1 MVKSNKQPRPLPVT
15 DRSSVSVSGS
25 ANYMEH
31 TYCVV
36 LHVVEAIN
44 FYGRE
49 MREGEREQ
57 IIMSAALNTV
67 DFEVEGTP
75 SVTAETIIFN
85 SNCIWE
91 CDMAGIKR
99 IKTDHR
105 PVKVTFYACSNSERK
120 TIGSLLLPVRGL
132 PVLGTGGNNSP
143 LQLKMFWHKLICIS
157 NEFRSHKPEVLL
169 MLAIIKK
176 SLLHTKDFKHLTAF
190 NSSEKESRTPPLQ
203 SPGHSITANMLQSQA
218 NVYVQSLVQ
227 LGLLQVGNDP
237 LVDCD
242 IIEVVLQFKQLKN
255 LNKFVK
261 SLYQEKDAVETV
273 LLMFDFVG
281 NVTNIELKLNNTDAY
296 TLNDVLG
303 LRFKSSLRSIRL
315 YFQRIFY
322 LPINMY
328 INGTSIAN
336 YRMDFGKLL
345 PPDNFFANKRKYVQS
360 GSFAF
365 ERFGR
370 MGSARELKPIM
381 DYTFTVDIQEVYWR
395 QQEKEP
401 EPQLKQQQLH
411 EEQLDLQSVGSKAVI
426 REVPKDR
433 AHDNVVDWNP
443 KSEKQSASTNS
454 SLNSLNVGAE
464 LSASDER
471 DTASES
477 PLSDAPDSDTPV
489 TVHTSQTRR
498 RKFTRL
504 LVDNPKH
511 EEEEG
516 KDHQYTSKVVT
527 RKLSTRFELEDEQL
541 PENYLMDL
549 PDDIGSDSEL
559 YACYSNTS
567 LKKEEDCLPV
577 RSEKA
582 RELRKHKPSNSDDR
596 CLEEQLSKK
605 TRSEK
610 NRNPKEIDSQRS
622 FQKPI
627 QPMDART
634 TRFLQEEMQLRENI
648 AKRVGTK
655 PTVDDVD
662 EYQINDGNI
671 DDSWVELGQ
680 ENDKFSPQMT
690 KEGRPRRTVK
700 SKLVEGDEVPL
711 EAKTTPRIRKSRL
724 LAVSAEVDEMDT
736 SCPDATLINLKE
748 ERIKTTVKKLSADD
762 PLGIQPKVIR
772 KKKIIS
778 KTEEFELLENNELS
792 NTNPRKPAK
801 PADES
806 KYVASQG
813 SLDAVEP
820 DIDYVS
826 QKLKRVSRDGLGGKP
841 INKLVDQSS
850 DMDTL
855 TETDELEEFL
865 QKPSAQKNKSKQS
878 IKAETKTFETVLI
891 KKTSKTKKPPM
902 SKTDLSLSARWVE
915 VSKEQTKAL
924 EETEQYIEATCKA
937 ELDETYFKKQHSEG
951 HKKSTNNNLERS
963 SRTIQR
969 QNIEYKDVSKCSEM
983 EPSIESSIIEEPFK
997 QPKLERKVLKKKRS
1011 ADLRK
1016 DQELMVTQMQS
1027 EMETSVNNSITEE
1040 PFKQKTSVEQEK
1052 NQSRLNTN
1060 RSQKLVLQETEN
1072 VTSEMESVELEKAN
1086 LIRKHERK
1094 SRRVVKQTSLQKYL
1108 DAEEASLAGL
1118 PQDSGDKAEQPIKK
1132 RTVKATPFAPA
1143 KVESSEL
1150 KPIERNKPMKQRTT
1164 KASAVSSL
1172 EHDLIN
1178 KLCDVKKTFGES
1190 QLEADAK
1197 VSRLEVTVHMYD
1209 QTKTPAVE
1217 AAKASATCVNQSVN
1231 TDITNMDE
1239 SIKQI
1244 LAAGKQLQDEM
1255 QRKALEYM
1263 DNLDQRRSETDISQQ
1278 PVDNQA
1284 HNSVNEESNGC
1295 ANYECKFYELEQHI
1309 LVLEQHLRKFESRT
1323 QEMQQMNFTLA
1334 QEKMKLKERI
1344 ALMEQ
1349 QIAQLC
1355 QQGASGNE
1363 LQQVLSEMRI
1373 QNVRYM
1379 DMSKAKDRYK
1389 KQWRRSAKRVHALKL
1404 AMYEKKVE
1412 HEKNMPANV
1421 LNLKNILTQ
1430 DAEEFEREYGRF
1442 RRSGTALSFSASG
1455 DSSEPL
1461 LKDYLRGLSSQTVHQ
1476 HKPTNHVDSTR
1487 MH

>member
-1 MVKSNKQPRPLPVT
+1 MVKSNKQPRPLPAT

-49 MREGEREQ
+49 IREGEREQ

-143 LQLKMFWHKLICIS
+143 LQLKMFWHKLMCIS

-433 AHDNVVDWNP
+433 AHDSVVDWNP
-443 KSEKQSASTNS
+443 KSEKQSS
-454 SLNSLNVGAE
+454 SANCSLDSLNVGAE

-477 PLSDAPDSDTPV
+477 PLSDAPDSDTV
-489 TVHTSQTRR
+489 ATVHTSQTRR

-504 LVDNPKH
+504 LVDNPEH
-511 EEEEG
+511 EEAEG

-527 RKLSTRFELEDEQL
+527 RKLSTRLELEDEQL
-541 PENYLMDL
+541 PEDDLMDL

-559 YACYSNTS
+559 YACYSSAS
-567 LKKEEDCLPV
+567 LKKVEDCLPV
-577 RSEKA
+577 RPEKA
-582 RELRKHKPSNSDDR
+582 GEFRKTNPSSSADR
-596 CLEEQLSKK
+596 CIEEKQSKT

-610 NRNPKEIDSQRS
+610 NRNQE
-622 FQKPI
+622 
-627 QPMDART
+627 PMDIRT
-634 TRFLQEEMQLRENI
+634 TRFLQEEMQLRQNMDE
-648 AKRVGTK
+648 RVGRK
-655 PTVDDVD
+655 PTVGDVD
-662 EYQINDGNI
+662 NNDRII

-680 ENDKFSPQMT
+680 EKNKCSPQMT
-690 KEGRPRRTVK
+690 KEARPRRTAK
-700 SKLVEGDEVPL
+700 SKPVKDDAVAL
-711 EAKTTPRIRKSRL
+711 ETKTTPSIRKSRL
-724 LAVSAEVDEMDT
+724 LAVSAEANEMDT

-748 ERIKTTVKKLSADD
+748 DRINTTIKKVSADD
-762 PLGIQPKVIR
+762 HSGIQPKVIR

-778 KTEEFELLENNELS
+778 KTEEFELLEQNELS

-801 PADES
+801 PADEN
-806 KYVASQG
+806 KYMVSQG

-820 DIDYVS
+820 DIDNAS
-826 QKLKRVSRDGLGGKP
+826 QKMKRVFRDGIVKKP
-841 INKLVDQSS
+841 IKRLVAQSL
-850 DMDTL
+850 DMDTP

-865 QKPSAQKNKSKQS
+865 QTRSARKNKSNS
-878 IKAETKTFETVLI
+878 IQAQIKTYETVLI
-891 KKTSKTKKPPM
+891 KKTSKTKKSPM

-937 ELDETYFKKQHSEG
+937 ELDETSFEGQHSEG
-951 HKKSTNNNLERS
+951 RKKSTTKNLERS
-963 SRTIQR
+963 SRTIHR
-969 QNIEYKDVSKCSEM
+969 KNTELNDENECSEM
-983 EPSIESSIIEEPFK
+983 DPSIESSTTEEPFK
-997 QPKLERKVLKKKRS
+997 QPKLERKVFKKKGS

-1016 DQELMVTQMQS
+1016 DQDLMDTQTQS
-1027 EMETSVNNSITEE
+1027 EMETSVNNSIIEE
-1040 PFKQKTSVEQEK
+1040 PLKQNSSVEQEK
-1052 NQSRLNTN
+1052 NQSRPNT
-1060 RSQKLVLQETEN
+1060 SKLQKLILQETEIMS
-1072 VTSEMESVELEKAN
+1072 SEMESVDAEKAN
-1086 LIRKHERK
+1086 LIRKYDRK

-1108 DAEEASLAGL
+1108 DAEEASLVGL
-1118 PQDSGDKAEQPIKK
+1118 PQDTGDKAEQPIKK
-1132 RTVKATPFAPA
+1132 RTIKATPIAPA
-1143 KVESSEL
+1143 EVESSEL
-1150 KPIERNKPMKQRTT
+1150 EPTERNKPIKQKTT
-1164 KASAVSSL
+1164 KASAASSL

-1178 KLCDVKKTFGES
+1178 KLCDVKKTFGET

-1209 QTKTPAVE
+1209 QTKIAAVE
-1217 AAKASATCVNQSVN
+1217 AAKASTTCVNQSVN

-1263 DNLDQRRSETDISQQ
+1263 DNLGQRRSDTDISQQ

-1295 ANYECKFYELEQHI
+1295 TKYESKFYELEQHI

-1323 QEMQQMNFTLA
+1323 QEMQQMNVSLA

-1349 QIAQLC
+1349 QISQLC

-1404 AMYEKKVE
+1404 AMYEKRVE

-1455 DSSEPL
+1455 ESSEPL
-1461 LKDYLRGLSSQTVHQ
+1461 LKEYLRGLSSQTVQQ
-1476 HKPTNHVDSTR
+1476 HKPPNHVDSTR

>member
-1 MVKSNKQPRPLPVT
+1 MVKSNKLPRPLPAT

-49 MREGEREQ
+49 IREGEREQ

-75 SVTAETIIFN
+75 SVNAETIIFN

-105 PVKVTFYACSNSERK
+105 PVKVTFFACSNSERK

-143 LQLKMFWHKLICIS
+143 LQLKMFWHKLMCIS

-433 AHDNVVDWNP
+433 AHDSVVDWNP
-443 KSEKQSASTNS
+443 KSEKQSTSANC
-454 SLNSLNVGAE
+454 SLDSLNVGAE

-477 PLSDAPDSDTPV
+477 PLSDAPDSDTLA

-504 LVDNPKH
+504 LVNNPEH

-527 RKLSTRFELEDEQL
+527 RKLSTRFELEDEQQ
-541 PENYLMDL
+541 PEDDLMDL

-559 YACYSNTS
+559 YACYSKAS
-567 LKKEEDCLPV
+567 LTKVEDCLPV

-582 RELRKHKPSNSDDR
+582 REFRIHNPSNSADL
-596 CLEEQLSKK
+596 CLEEQQSK
-605 TRSEK
+605 TIISEK

-622 FQKPI
+622 FQEPI
-627 QPMDART
+627 QPMDIRT
-634 TRFLQEEMQLRENI
+634 TRFLQEEMQLRQNMAE
-648 AKRVGTK
+648 RVGRK
-655 PTVDDVD
+655 PIIGDVD
-662 EYQINDGNI
+662 QPDVNDRII
-671 DDSWVELGQ
+671 DDSWVELEQ
-680 ENDKFSPQMT
+680 ENNKCSPQTT

-700 SKLVEGDEVPL
+700 SKPVKDDKVPL
-711 EAKTTPRIRKSRL
+711 ETKTTQSIRKSRL
-724 LAVSAEVDEMDT
+724 RAVSAEANEMET

-748 ERIKTTVKKLSADD
+748 DRIKTTIKKLSADGHTG
-762 PLGIQPKVIR
+762 LQPKVIR
-772 KKKIIS
+772 KKKIVS

-801 PADES
+801 PANEN
-806 KYVASQG
+806 KYMVSQG

-820 DIDYVS
+820 DIDNAS
-826 QKLKRVSRDGLGGKP
+826 QKMKRVSRDGLGKKP
-841 INKLVDQSS
+841 IKKLVAQSL
-850 DMDTL
+850 DMDTP

-865 QKPSAQKNKSKQS
+865 QKQSARKNKSKQS
-878 IKAETKTFETVLI
+878 IQAQIKTYETVLI
-891 KKTSKTKKPPM
+891 KKTSKTKKSPM

-937 ELDETYFKKQHSEG
+937 ELDETSFEEQHSEG
-951 HKKSTNNNLERS
+951 HKKSTTKNLERL
-963 SRTIQR
+963 SRTLHKK
-969 QNIEYKDVSKCSEM
+969 NTEYSDVNECSEM
-983 EPSIESSIIEEPFK
+983 DPSIESSIIEEPFK
-997 QPKLERKVLKKKRS
+997 QPKLERKVLKKKGS

-1016 DQELMVTQMQS
+1016 DQDLMDAQMQS
-1027 EMETSVNNSITEE
+1027 EMETSANNSTIEE
-1040 PFKQKTSVEQEK
+1040 PLKQKTSVEQEK
-1052 NQSRLNTN
+1052 NQSRPNTS
-1060 RSQKLVLQETEN
+1060 RLQKLVLQGTEN
-1072 VTSEMESVELEKAN
+1072 MASEMESVEPEKAN
-1086 LIRKHERK
+1086 LIRKHDRK
-1094 SRRVVKQTSLQKYL
+1094 SKRVVKQTSLQKYL
-1108 DAEEASLAGL
+1108 DAEEASLVGL
-1118 PQDSGDKAEQPIKK
+1118 PQGTGDKVEQPIKK
-1132 RTVKATPFAPA
+1132 RTIKATPIAPA
-1143 KVESSEL
+1143 EVESSEL
-1150 KPIERNKPMKQRTT
+1150 EPIERNKPIKQRTT
-1164 KASAVSSL
+1164 KASAASSL

-1178 KLCDVKKTFGES
+1178 KLCDVKKTFGS

-1209 QTKTPAVE
+1209 QTKIAAVE

-1263 DNLDQRRSETDISQQ
+1263 DNLGQRRSDPDVSQQ

-1284 HNSVNEESNGC
+1284 HNSLNEESNGC
-1295 ANYECKFYELEQHI
+1295 TKYESKFYELKQHI

-1323 QEMQQMNFTLA
+1323 QEMQQMNFSLA
-1334 QEKMKLKERI
+1334 QEKIKLKERI

-1404 AMYEKKVE
+1404 AMYEKRVE

-1461 LKDYLRGLSSQTVHQ
+1461 LKEYLRALSSQTVQQ
-1476 HKPTNHVDSTR
+1476 HKPPNHVDSTR